1 MRYPAGLCSTS
12 PLGSSS
18 SCTPVIS
25 LIGLEL
31 TAHLSA
37 RLVPAS
43 SPAAAGSA
51 KDTLLPSPSPPALPI
66 SSLGPGVDPMS
77 FSRAVWK
84 TQPGVLRIPAYTP
97 PSCLC
102 PGSGP
107 VSLSVPLI
115 PRRSSRLP
123 DLCTDLSLL
132 APPAPCS
139 PGISAWDRDLGSS
152 LHSRLG
158 QSSCHTYW

>member
-1 MRYPAGLCSTS
+1 MQHVPSRLQLLLHPGDKPDWTGADCSLVCPAG
-12 PLGSSS
+12 
-18 SCTPVIS
+18 
-25 LIGLEL
+25 
-31 TAHLSA
+31 
-37 RLVPAS
+37 PAS
-43 SPAAAGSA
+43 SPPAAGSA
-51 KDTLLPSPSPPALPI
+51 KDALLPSPSPPALPI

-77 FSRAVWK
+77 FSRAFWK